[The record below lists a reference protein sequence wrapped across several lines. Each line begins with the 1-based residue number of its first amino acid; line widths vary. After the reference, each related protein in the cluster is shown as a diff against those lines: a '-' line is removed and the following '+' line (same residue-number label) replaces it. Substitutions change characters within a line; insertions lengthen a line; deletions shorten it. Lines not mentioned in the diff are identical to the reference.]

1 MKKIAMVGV
10 GYVGLVSGASLSDF
24 GNEVICVDIDEEKI
38 SGLKKNIL
46 PIYEPGLFEIVKNN
60 VEKGR
65 LVFTTDLPEAIKN
78 SEVIFIAV
86 PTPSSSDGAVDL
98 SYVFDVVDSI
108 AKNIN
113 GFKVIV
119 TKSTVEAGTGDK
131 IKERMLSNGVEEDLF
146 EVVSNPEFLREG
158 SAVSDFMH
166 PDRVV
171 IGASSQRALEIMKD
185 IYRPLYLI
193 ETPIVA
199 TDIRTA
205 EMIKYASNAFLATKI
220 SYINEIANICE
231 LVGADVQVVAK
242 AMGLDGRIS
251 PKFLHAGPGFG
262 GSCFP
267 KDTLA
272 LTKIAEKAGTRAII
286 VESVIEVNKRQKMKV
301 VKKLLKF
308 IPNLKGK
315 EIGILGLAFKPNT
328 DDVRESPAIDVIRE
342 IISRGGFIKAYD
354 PEAIEEMRKHFP
366 EITYVASSID
376 ALKGADAMIIL
387 TEWNE
392 FRNMNLNQIKSI
404 MKEPIIIDARNIY
417 EPKQVIN
424 AGFKYDCIGRS
435 IRSFFEK

>member
-10 GYVGLVSGASLSDF
+10 GYVGLVSGAGLADF
-24 GNEVICVDIDEEKI
+24 GNEVTCVDIDKEKI
-38 SGLKKNIL
+38 SGLKKNVL
-46 PIYEPGLFEIVKNN
+46 PIYEPGLLEIVKNN

-86 PTPSSSDGAVDL
+86 PTPSGKDGAVDL
-98 SYVFDVVDSI
+98 SYVFSVVDSI

-119 TKSTVEAGTGDK
+119 TKSTVEVGTGDK
-131 IKERMLSNGVEEDLF
+131 IKEHMLSNGIEEDLF

-158 SAVSDFMH
+158 SAVTDFMH

-171 IGASSQRALEIMKD
+171 IGYSSEKALEIMKD

-267 KDTLA
+267 KDTRA

-286 VESVIEVNKRQKMKV
+286 VESVIEVNKKQRMRIV
-301 VKKLLKF
+301 EKLLKF
-308 IPNLKGK
+308 IPDLKGK
-315 EIGILGLAFKPNT
+315 VIGILGLSFKPNT

-342 IISRGGFIKAYD
+342 IISREGFIKAYD
-354 PEAIEEMRKHFP
+354 PEAMEEMRKHFP
-366 EITYVASSID
+366 EITYVPSSVD

-392 FRNMNLNQIKSI
+392 FRNMNLSKIKSI
-404 MKEPIIIDARNIY
+404 MRRPIMIDARNIY
-417 EPKQVIN
+417 EPEKVIK

-435 IRSFFEK
+435 ISNFFEK

>member
-171 IGASSQRALEIMKD
+171 IGTSSQRALEIMKD

-231 LVGADVQVVAK
+231 LVGADIQVVAK

>member
-1 MKKIAMVGV
+1 
-10 GYVGLVSGASLSDF
+10 
-24 GNEVICVDIDEEKI
+24 
-38 SGLKKNIL
+38 
-46 PIYEPGLFEIVKNN
+46 
-60 VEKGR
+60 
-65 LVFTTDLPEAIKN
+65 
-78 SEVIFIAV
+78 
-86 PTPSSSDGAVDL
+86 
-98 SYVFDVVDSI
+98 
-108 AKNIN
+108 
-113 GFKVIV
+113 
-119 TKSTVEAGTGDK
+119 
-131 IKERMLSNGVEEDLF
+131 MLSNGVEEDLF